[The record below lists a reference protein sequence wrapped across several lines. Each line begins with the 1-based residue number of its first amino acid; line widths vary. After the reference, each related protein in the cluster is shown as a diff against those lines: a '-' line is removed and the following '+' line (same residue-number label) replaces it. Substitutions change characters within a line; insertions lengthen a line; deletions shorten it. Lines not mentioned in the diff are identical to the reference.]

1 MRRTLV
7 LLALLVVGFGDGGYD
22 DPIRAGGATHE
33 IKADAA
39 VSSAAI
45 LRATSMVVLP
55 ASENNAGPGLR
66 PAVRR
71 GDGQT
76 LASGIPLH
84 LAGRAASFGAR
95 RAEHRQYAA
104 PHAAARAGLLSS
116 PTTAPPP
123 FPLV

>member
-1 MRRTLV
+1 MRRTL
-7 LLALLVVGFGDGGYD
+7 LLLGLLVAGLGGGGYD
-22 DPIRAGGATHE
+22 DPVRAVGSPHE
-33 IKADAA
+33 ITADAA

-45 LRATSMVVLP
+45 VRATSPVVLP
-55 ASENNAGPGLR
+55 APENNAGPGPH

-71 GDGQT
+71 GGGQA
-76 LASGIPLH
+76 LAFVDPPH
-84 LAGRAASFGAR
+84 LAGRAAAFGAR
-95 RAEHRQYAA
+95 RAQHRKYAA